1 MMRSLSSILVLLR
14 GAWPFAGVTSSRRLS
29 ILALT
34 SSSAGWFRQDA
45 DKELACAVD
54 AIYV

>member
-45 DKELACAVD
+45 NKELACAVD